1 MELLI
6 LQLFVIAGLWW
17 LWARRARV
25 QTRTPPAAT
34 SEERPQIDLRRPAPR
49 RANETAATIHVVFA
63 ESDEQSLL
71 LDCVLAERYGAVP
84 AGQAFTMVV
93 RLPLAIGSAMTALF
107 QRWSQEGRP
116 VQLRVELDQHGPR
129 ARFVVDDT
137 QARLEILASSPLRG
151 ADGRS

>member
-6 LQLFVIAGLWW
+6 LQLMLIVGLWW

-25 QTRTPPAAT
+25 ASPPVVT
-34 SEERPQIDLRRPAPR
+34 SDDVPRIDLRPPASPPS
-49 RANETAATIHVVFA
+49 NGAATVHVVFA

-71 LDCVLAERYGAVP
+71 LDCVLAEPYGAIP

-93 RLPLAIGSAMTALF
+93 RLPLAIGGALASLF
-107 QRWSQEGRP
+107 ERWSVEGRP
-116 VQLRVELDQHGPR
+116 VELRVELDQHGPR
-129 ARFVVDDT
+129 ARFRVDDT

>member
-6 LQLFVIAGLWW
+6 LQLVVIAGAWW

-25 QTRTPPAAT
+25 PAPTPPVVADD
-34 SEERPQIDLRRPAPR
+34 RPTIDLRRPAPP

-71 LDCVLAERYGAVP
+71 LDCVLAEPYGAVP
-84 AGQAFTMVV
+84 AGQAFTLVV
-93 RLPLAIGSAMTALF
+93 RLPLAIGPAMTALF

>member
-6 LQLFVIAGLWW
+6 LQLMVIVGLWW
-17 LWARRARV
+17 LWAHRAHVPSPPRV
-25 QTRTPPAAT
+25 MTDDRPTVEPPPAAP
-34 SEERPQIDLRRPAPR
+34 SRS
-49 RANETAATIHVVFA
+49 NGAATIQVVFA

-71 LDCVLAERYGAVP
+71 LDCVLTEPYGAVP

-93 RLPLAIGSAMTALF
+93 RLPLAIGAAMTALF
-107 QRWSQEGRP
+107 QRWSDEGRA

-129 ARFVVDDT
+129 ARFGVDDT

-151 ADGRS
+151 ADGRR